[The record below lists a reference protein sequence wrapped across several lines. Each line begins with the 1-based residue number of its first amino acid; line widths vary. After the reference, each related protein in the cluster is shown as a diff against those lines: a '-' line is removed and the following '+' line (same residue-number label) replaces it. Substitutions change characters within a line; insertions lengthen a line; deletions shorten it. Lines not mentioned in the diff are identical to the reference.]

1 MGQVT
6 VITGAERRR
15 MWSEEQ
21 KQALVEAACIPGAIV
36 TEIAR
41 RADVHPSL
49 IYRWRRE
56 RSRPVQLEPASAF
69 APVVVSPD
77 REDREGARPPIT
89 SAEVVIETGGTV
101 IRVGGDARP
110 ELVSAIL
117 RSLRR

>member
-56 RSRPVQLEPASAF
+56 RSRPVQSASASAF

-77 REDREGARPPIT
+77 REGARQPVT
-89 SAEVVIETGGTV
+89 SAEVVIETEGTV
-101 IRVGGDARP
+101 IRVGGDARL

-117 RSLRR
+117 RSLGR